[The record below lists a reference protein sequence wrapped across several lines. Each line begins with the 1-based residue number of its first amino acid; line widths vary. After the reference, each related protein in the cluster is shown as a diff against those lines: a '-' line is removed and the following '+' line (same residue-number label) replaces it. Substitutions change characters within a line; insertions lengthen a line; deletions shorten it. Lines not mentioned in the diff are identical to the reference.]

1 MGTKRDLEA
10 IEQRRL
16 KGARM
21 LKSGVEQAEVA
32 RRLEVSRQ
40 AVSVWAAE
48 LAEKKGAIGKL
59 RAKRLGRPSNLDEE
73 QLSGLRAILL
83 AGALTAGFPTQ
94 LWTIKR
100 VRAVIKDRFD
110 VEYSMCGCWN
120 LLRGMG
126 FSPQK
131 PEKRATQ
138 RNEEAI
144 ATWKRK
150 TWPALKKSPKPREER
165 SSSSTNRVSR
175 KSAP

>member
-10 IEQRRL
+10 IEKRRL
-16 KGARM
+16 KGARL
-21 LKSGVEQAEVA
+21 LKSGVPQVEVA

-40 AVSVWAAE
+40 AVSVWASE

-59 RAKRLGRPSNLDEE
+59 RAKPLGRPARLDDE
-73 QLSGLRAILL
+73 QLAGLRAILL
-83 AGALTAGFPTQ
+83 TGALTAGFATE

-120 LLRGMG
+120 LLRSMG

-144 ATWKRK
+144 AAWKRK

-165 SSSSTNRVSR
+165 SSSSTSRVSR
-175 KSAP
+175 KNAP